1 MRQYPHTA
9 VCTTWQSLDKVLL
22 ASFPALADL
31 AQTLHSAVDSLLEDE
46 RARGSFGPVMP
57 CIESVASRAK
67 RLIKFLVKAT
77 GVESGAGQ
85 TMQVMRRK
93 LRVLREAVVIELG
106 SRSVWEHIRILVEI
120 DLVLDLVERNH
131 VPASAYGIQNMRFDE
146 DVGIAAAGQVGGSGS
161 SDKGGQQVAMWTG
174 GGGALRAPPAHQGH
188 GQGQGQGQGQGHH
201 LMPPVQNGAGDLWV
215 EGIPDLIGPVGAAMA
230 DAAAVAAPLGAWRTG
245 GWSSLFEAG
254 LKMRITASR
263 HFAKEGRQWQ
273 WPTKHPVF
281 ESKGRAHDRGK
292 RDCRSPARS
301 TKSDVAYTEMLV
313 MRLVRMF
320 PDRASARALMQA
332 KCLSSAE
339 CALVDGI
346 KTAYFSLCKQIA
358 IADTL
363 DTALHAGPA

>member
-1 MRQYPHTA
+1 MQQYQHTA

-22 ASFPALADL
+22 ASFPALADF

-46 RARGSFGPVMP
+46 RARDSFGPIMP
-57 CIESVASRAK
+57 CFESVASRAK
-67 RLIKFLVKAT
+67 RLIKFLVKAA

-85 TMQVMRRK
+85 TNQMMKRK

-120 DLVLDLVERNH
+120 DLVLDLIERNH
-131 VPASAYGIQNMRFDE
+131 VPASAYGIQNMRFDK
-146 DVGIAAAGQVGGSGS
+146 DVGTAAAGQEGGSGS
-161 SDKGGQQVAMWTG
+161 SDKGNQQVALWTG
-174 GGGALRAPPAHQGH
+174 GGGALRTPLPAQQGH
-188 GQGQGQGQGQGHH
+188 GQGQGQGQGHN
-201 LMPPVQNGAGDLWV
+201 LMPVQNGAGDLWV
-215 EGIPDLIGPVGAAMA
+215 EGAPDLVGPVGAAMA
-230 DAAAVAAPLGAWRTG
+230 DAAGVAAPLGAWRTG

-263 HFAKEGRQWQ
+263 HFAKEGCQWQ

-281 ESKGRAHDRGK
+281 ESEGRAHDRGK
-292 RDCRSPARS
+292 RDYRGRGLSRSS
-301 TKSDVAYTEMLV
+301 KSDVEYTERLV

-320 PDRASARALMQA
+320 PDRASARGLMQA

-346 KTAYFSLCKQIA
+346 KTAYFSLCKQMA
-358 IADTL
+358 MADTL
-363 DTALHAGPA
+363 DTALHTGPA